1 MDGVINYGK
10 YKWKRINS
18 KNDRHIWGNRKKT
31 ITIEEGEDIL
41 FSPQNIKKLEQDG
54 CDSRIIAIIWEACE
68 LEDIE
73 SLLPMRL
80 DEIINDLK
88 DKSLELLRINFE
100 KNHSD

>member
-1 MDGVINYGK
+1 MFFNTKEKSY
-10 YKWKRINS
+10 YS
-18 KNDRHIWGNRKKT
+18 AS
-31 ITIEEGEDIL
+31 EGEDIL
-41 FSPQNIKKLEQDG
+41 FSPKNIKKLEQDG
-54 CDSRIIAIIWEACE
+54 CDSRIIAIKWEACE

>member
-1 MDGVINYGK
+1 MGNINEKELILKMIG
-10 YKWKRINS
+10 IFEA
-18 KNDRHIWGNRKKT
+18 IEKKT

>member
-1 MDGVINYGK
+1 MGNINEKELILKMIG
-10 YKWKRINS
+10 IFEA
-18 KNDRHIWGNRKKT
+18 IEKKT

-54 CDSRIIAIIWEACE
+54 CDSRIIAIICEACE

>member
-1 MDGVINYGK
+1 MGNINEKELILKMIG
-10 YKWKRINS
+10 IFEA
-18 KNDRHIWGNRKKT
+18 IEKKT

-41 FSPQNIKKLEQDG
+41 FSPKNIKKLEQDG

-100 KNHSD
+100 KNQSD